1 MEIPKI
7 ERKIINKLKRKL
19 NTLNKNLSSIC
30 DEEYLKSD
38 DFTEKIY
45 FINQNINNLENFI
58 DMLNIDLKYN
68 IGKNNILDN
77 YNDKIKKLK
86 EQDQEAQDIIDKFLP
101 LMLYYQMTKI

>member
-45 FINQNINNLENFI
+45 YLNKRSDGFLEN
-58 DMLNIDLKYN
+58 
-68 IGKNNILDN
+68 
-77 YNDKIKKLK
+77 
-86 EQDQEAQDIIDKFLP
+86 
-101 LMLYYQMTKI
+101 